1 MSRANKQLSKQ
12 LITLARKSGG
22 SFKTVSDRA
31 RIASRFAE
39 SMLKLN
45 IQIRDVS
52 NIKINHVELYI
63 KNRQSENISKRTMQN
78 EMAAIRSMFSTAGR
92 TKLADPNHERLSNS
106 ALGLSGASRDGSK
119 IAISDERY
127 HVALAQVRD
136 KDEGVAAAM
145 QLARYLGLRTEETV
159 QSAKSLKTWRQAL
172 NKGDER
178 IRIVFGT
185 KGGRPRDTT
194 VIDRDTV
201 IRAVNEAIK
210 YADKHNGRLIDKPS
224 LHSAIDR
231 YRNTLKEAGLTGK
244 ESPHSL
250 RYAYSK
256 EATDYHMRKGL
267 SRKEAE
273 AMVSMDL
280 GHGDG
285 RGHYVARVYN
295 KVSDDES

>member
-45 IQIRDVS
+45 IQIRDIS
-52 NIKINHVELYI
+52 NIKTNHVELYI
-63 KNRQSENISKRTMQN
+63 KNRQSENISKR
-78 EMAAIRSMFSTAGR
+78 AMFSTAGR

-127 HVALAQVRD
+127 HAALAQVRD

-194 VIDRDTV
+194 VVDRETV

-210 YADKHNGRLIDKPS
+210 YVDKHNGKLIDKPN

-250 RYAYSK
+250 RYAYSR
-256 EATDYHMRKGL
+256 EATEYHMNKGL

-295 KVSDDES
+295 RVGDDEF

>member
-31 RIASRFAE
+31 RIAARLAD

-45 IQIRDVS
+45 IQIRDVA
-52 NIKINHVELYI
+52 NIKTNHVELYI
-63 KNRQSENISKRTMQN
+63 KNRHAENISKRTMQN
-78 EMAAIRSMFSTAGR
+78 EMAAIRAIFSTAGR
-92 TKLADPNHERLSNS
+92 TKLADPNHERLSNT
-106 ALGLSGASRDGSK
+106 ALGLSGASRDGTK
-119 IAISDERY
+119 MAISDERY
-127 HVALAQVRD
+127 HAALAFVRN

-159 QSAKSLKTWRQAL
+159 QSAKSLKTWQQAL
-172 NKGDER
+172 QRGDER
-178 IRIVFGT
+178 IKIVFGT

-194 VIDRDTV
+194 VLNRDAV
-201 IRAVNEAIK
+201 IRTVNEAIN
-210 YADKHNGRLIDKPS
+210 YAAKHNGRLIEKPT

-231 YRNTLKEAGLTGK
+231 YRNILKEAGLKGR

-256 EATDYHMRKGL
+256 EATEYHMSKGL

-285 RGHYVARVYN
+285 RGHYIARVYN
-295 KVSDDES
+295 RTGDEP

>member
-22 SFKTVSDRA
+22 SFKTVADRA
-31 RIASRFAE
+31 RIASRLAE

-52 NIKINHVELYI
+52 NIKTNHIELYI
-63 KNRQSENISKRTMQN
+63 KSRQSENISKRTMQN
-78 EMAAIRSMFSTAGR
+78 EMAAIRAIFTTAGR

-119 IAISDERY
+119 VAISDERY
-127 HVALAQVRD
+127 HTALVHIRE
-136 KDEGVAAAM
+136 KDEGVAATM
-145 QLARYLGLRTEETV
+145 QLARYLGLRTEEAV
-159 QSAKSLKTWRQAL
+159 QSAKSLKTWQQAL

-178 IRIVFGT
+178 LRIVFGT
-185 KGGRPRDTT
+185 KGGRPRETT
-194 VIDRDTV
+194 IVHRDQVIQ
-201 IRAVNEAIK
+201 AVGDAIK
-210 YADKHNGRLIDKPS
+210 YANQHGGRLIDKPT

-231 YRNTLKEAGLTGK
+231 YRNTLKDAGLTGK

-250 RYAYSK
+250 RYAYSR
-256 EATDYHMRKGL
+256 EATEYHMRKGL

-295 KVSDDES
+295 RVDEGEN

>member
-22 SFKTVSDRA
+22 SFKTVSDRS
-31 RIASRFAE
+31 RIASRFAQ

-52 NIKINHVELYI
+52 NIKTNHIELYI
-63 KNRQSENISKRTMQN
+63 KSRQSQSISKRTLQN
-78 EMAAIRSMFSTAGR
+78 EMAAVRAILNTAGR

-106 ALGLSGASRDGSK
+106 ALNLSGASRDGSK
-119 IAISDERY
+119 VAISDERY
-127 HVALAQVRD
+127 HAALVHVHD

-145 QLARYLGLRTEETV
+145 QLARYLGLRTEEAV
-159 QSAKSLKTWRQAL
+159 QSAKSLKTWQQAL
-172 NKGDER
+172 NKGEER

-194 VIDRDTV
+194 IVDRERVIL
-201 IRAVNEAIK
+201 AVNNAIK
-210 YADKHNGRLIDKPS
+210 YAEEHNGKLIDKPG

-231 YRNTLKEAGLTGK
+231 YRNTLKDAGLTGR

-256 EATDYHMRKGL
+256 DATEYHMSKGM

-295 KVSDDES
+295 RMSENE